1 MIPIGTTEYTKD
13 SIESLDPREH
23 VRLRSGVYVGDTSTP
38 NQLLLEIF
46 SNALDEHNIGHGNK
60 IYVDIKEDGWC
71 TVRDEGQGFPI
82 NETREEDGKTVL
94 EAAFSVMN
102 TSGKYRDD
110 GVYQGTSLGLNG
122 MGAKL
127 SNFLSLEF
135 EVESYQK
142 GQFEHLWF
150 KDGLFVKR
158 ETGKLSP
165 QDKQKHGT
173 WISYLP
179 DPQFFDT
186 DKTSVKFFD
195 SFFRDICCLAPGL
208 TVVLNDTEINQ
219 AGIDDLLT
227 RRIDDKIELL
237 DSRLI
242 INHQEKSGSKFDLGL
257 TFTADGGS
265 STVVPYV
272 NFGLTNQGPHI
283 TAIKS
288 TVTRVFNNWAKEQGL
303 LKEKDKTLDGNSLQE
318 GMLLVVNIVTQNVS
332 YNAQVKTTVTKIDS
346 SFVTAQLAKELEIW
360 LDNNPIDGQKIIE
373 KALVARKA
381 AEAAKKARE
390 AVKKKAEEKKEQKV
404 FNLPTKLTDCWTKDR
419 SKAELLL
426 AEGLSAASGLVAARD
441 SEFQAVYG
449 LRGKCLSVLKT
460 TPEKILANQE
470 INNIIQALGLDCNPK
485 TAKLTYDRKKLRYGK
500 IVACADADPDG
511 WAIENLLFNILWYLC
526 PDLIIEG
533 HVYSSVPPLYR
544 VTTKKNEYIYLRGD
558 AELADW
564 KKEHPNELQI
574 LSRMKGLGE
583 CDAEELSLALLDPKT
598 RTFYQLQVS
607 DIGKTDLM
615 FQNLYGKRVEPRVK
629 FLAEHLEEAHVD

>member
-1 MIPIGTTEYTKD
+1 MSDKNLYKDD
-13 SIESLDPREH
+13 SIQSLDPRAH
-23 VRLRSGVYVGDTSTP
+23 MRLRPGMYAGDLLNP
-38 NQLLLEIF
+38 NQLLTEVF
-46 SNALDEHNIGHGNK
+46 SNALDEYNIGHGDK

-71 TVRDEGQGFPI
+71 AVRDEGQGFPI
-82 NETREEDGKTVL
+82 NVVRPEDGKTVL
-94 EAAFSVMN
+94 EASCSVVN
-102 TSGKYRDD
+102 SSGKFSDN
-110 GVYQGTSLGLNG
+110 GVYEGTSLGLNG
-122 MGAKL
+122 LGLKL
-127 SNFLSLEF
+127 TNFLSLEF
-135 EVESYQK
+135 EVKSYQK

-158 ETGKLSP
+158 ETDKLSP

-173 WISYLP
+173 WIRYKP

-186 DKTSVKFFD
+186 DKTDVKFFEN
-195 SFFRDICCLAPGL
+195 FFNDICCLAPGL
-208 TVVLNDTEINQ
+208 TVVLNNKEIKQ
-219 AGIDDLLT
+219 SGIDDLLT
-227 RRIDDKIELL
+227 CKIGDGIELI
-237 DSRLI
+237 DNRLI
-242 INHQEKSGSKFDLGL
+242 VNHQSQTGSRFDLGL
-257 TFTADGGS
+257 TFTANSS
-265 STVVPYV
+265 STLIPYV

-288 TVTRVFNNWAKEQGL
+288 TITRVFNSWAKEQGL
-303 LKEKDKTLDGNSLQE
+303 LKEKDKTLDGNSIQE
-318 GMLLVVNIVTQNVS
+318 GMLLVANIITQNVS

-346 SFVTAQLAKELEIW
+346 SFVTSELAKQLEIW
-360 LDNNPIDGQKIIE
+360 LDNNPTEGTKIIE
-373 KALVARKA
+373 KALLARKA

-390 AVKKKAEEKKEQKV
+390 AVKKKAGKVEQKV

-426 AEGLSAASGLVAARD
+426 TEGLSAASGLVEARD

-460 TPEKILANQE
+460 TPEKIMANQE
-470 INNIIQALGLDCNPK
+470 INNIIQALGLDCDPK
-485 TAKLTYDRKKLRYGK
+485 TAKLTYDKKKLRYGK

-511 WAIENLLFNILWYLC
+511 WSIENLLFNILWYLC
-526 PDLIIEG
+526 PDLVIEG

-544 VTTKKNEYIYLRGD
+544 VTTKKNEYVYLRGD
-558 AELADW
+558 QELEQW

-574 LSRMKGLGE
+574 LGRMKGLGE

-607 DIGKTDLM
+607 DIGKTETM
-615 FQNLYGKRVEPRVK
+615 FQNLYGKKVEPRVK